1 MINQYYNKLTKP
13 IRDSKITEILKSI
26 DTTKIFPADVEFN
39 FKERLA
45 VKNELIS
52 QFIPWVGNFL
62 NGLSAFT
69 HKYIANG
76 NSDALNMVFMK
87 KGFNRVCFLKNEY
100 SYYSYLCKTL
110 NIEYLELE
118 TFEINLLSSTDLF
131 LISLPSSYDGS
142 STERIEMINQ
152 LQQAGMNIFIDIA
165 YCGLTD
171 PFYLNLTS
179 TKNTVVSFTFS
190 KSSSLSYNRIA
201 LMFSD
206 SEIPS
211 LEIMNKIGYV
221 NLAGANAAI
230 AIMKSIPVDYFYIN
244 YKDQYEDICKS
255 QNITPTK
262 CILFG
267 HDQNNDKF
275 CTTPYYKTT

>member
-13 IRDSKITEILKSI
+13 IRDSKISTILENI
-26 DTTKIFPADVEFN
+26 DTNKAFPSDSEFN

-45 VKNELIS
+45 VKSELIS

-62 NGLSAFT
+62 NGLSAFSY
-69 HKYIANG
+69 KYIANG
-76 NSDALNMVFMK
+76 NSDALNMMFMK
-87 KGFNRVCFLKNEY
+87 KDFNRVCFLKNEY
-100 SYYSYLCKTL
+100 SYYPHLCKVL
-110 NIEYLELE
+110 NIEYLELKPSQ
-118 TFEINLLSSTDLF
+118 INLVSSTDLF

-142 STERIEMINQ
+142 ASERIKIINQ
-152 LQQAGMNIFIDIA
+152 LQQAGIQLFIDIA

-190 KSSSLSYNRIA
+190 KSSSLAYNRIA

-206 SEIPS
+206 FEIPS

-230 AIMKSIPVDYFYIN
+230 AIMKSIPADYFYIN